1 MRFIIAHQ
9 TNAHWEGGA
18 IPDSDLI
25 ARVGGLMGELAGAG
39 VLLAGEGL
47 RPSSE
52 GVRLRFSAG
61 ERTITPGPFE
71 PGNELPDGFTVLRTS
86 SIDDAIEWATRQA
99 EILGDV
105 EVDIRPV
112 TESWDIGMEARPAD
126 LTTRRYM
133 VLRKATAATEAGARL
148 SPEARARLSEL
159 IEETTQ
165 TGVRLAGERMKP
177 SRRGR
182 RLQNT
187 KDGVASFDGPFIETK
202 ELLGG
207 YVIVSAGSLDD
218 ATRVATRYIQTVGAE
233 QVDVRELE

>member
-1 MRFIIAHQ
+1 
-9 TNAHWEGGA
+9 
-18 IPDSDLI
+18 
-25 ARVGGLMGELAGAG
+25 
-39 VLLAGEGL
+39 
-47 RPSSE
+47 
-52 GVRLRFSAG
+52 
-61 ERTITPGPFE
+61 
-71 PGNELPDGFTVLRTS
+71 
-86 SIDDAIEWATRQA
+86 
-99 EILGDV
+99 
-105 EVDIRPV
+105 
-112 TESWDIGMEARPAD
+112 
-126 LTTRRYM
+126 M

-159 IEETTQ
+159 IEETTR
-165 TGVRLAGERMKP
+165 TGVRMAGERMKP

-207 YVIVSAGSLDD
+207 YVIVSVDSLDE

>member
-9 TNAHWEGGA
+9 TNAHWERGA
-18 IPDSDLI
+18 IPDPELI
-25 ARVGGLMGELAGAG
+25 ARVGRLMGELARTN

-47 RPSSE
+47 RPSAE
-52 GVRLRFSAG
+52 GVRLRFSGG

-71 PGNELPDGFTVLRTS
+71 PGDELSDSFTILRTS
-86 SIDDAIEWATRQA
+86 SMDDAIEWATREA
-99 EILGDV
+99 EIVGDG
-105 EVDIRPV
+105 EIDIRPV
-112 TESWDIGMEARPAD
+112 TESWDIGMEPRPAD
-126 LTTRRYM
+126 LAARRYM
-133 VLRKATAATEAGARL
+133 VLRKATAATEAGASL
-148 SPEARARLSEL
+148 PAEARARLSNL
-159 IEETTQ
+159 IEETSR

-218 ATRVATRYIQTVGAE
+218 APRLATRYIQTVGAE
-233 QVDVRELE
+233 VVDVRELE